1 MPARLIPS
9 SVLVE
14 LHFFPCIAY
23 FVYMHQAEWFI
34 IEQHENFQKQSYR
47 NRCFILGANKV
58 QSLTVPVEKGRKGRP
73 VRDVRIDYTQNW
85 QQEHWHT
92 LQSAYGKSP
101 YYAYFEE
108 EFRKIYARQPVY
120 LWDLN
125 WAILTKCRELLQL
138 QDKMVVLSD
147 QFEKRPSGAIND
159 LRSTFKARKSAFQE
173 NLSYASP
180 YVQVFGNKF
189 VKNLSVIDVLFCEGM
204 NAKSV
209 IMRSGVRAY

>member
-1 MPARLIPS
+1 LS
-9 SVLVE
+9 FSKVLVE

-23 FVYMHQAEWFI
+23 FVYMHRAELFI

-58 QSLTVPVEKGRKGRP
+58 QPLTVPVEKGRKRLP
-73 VRDVRIDYTQNW
+73 VRDVKIDYTQNW
-85 QQEHWHT
+85 QNEHWHT

-101 YYAYFEE
+101 FYDYFKE
-108 EFRKIYARQPVY
+108 EFTKIYARQPVF

-138 QDKMVVLSD
+138 QDKVLVLSE
-147 QFEKRPSGAIND
+147 QFEKRPQKEIND
-159 LRSTFKARKSAFQE
+159 LRSSLTARMSSFQE
-173 NLSYASP
+173 NLPGASP

-189 VKNLSVIDVLFCEGM
+189 VKNLSVIDVLFCQGIG
-204 NAKSV
+204 AKSV
-209 IMRSGVRAY
+209 IMQSGV